1 MSNFWELLREST
13 IVQALITL
21 MVVGAVVYLGVTN
34 QPIPPF
40 LTDVT
45 SLVIGFY
52 FGAKVQSLVHKAK
65 G

>member
-1 MSNFWELLREST
+1 MENFWELLREST

-21 MVVGAVVYLGVTN
+21 MVVGAVVYMAVTN
-34 QPIPPF
+34 QTIPPF

-52 FGAKVQSLVHKAK
+52 FGSKVQSLVHKAK

>member
-1 MSNFWELLREST
+1 MENFWELLREST

-21 MVVGAVVYLGVTN
+21 MVVGAVVYMAVTN
-34 QPIPPF
+34 QTIPPF

-52 FGAKVQSLVHKAK
+52 FGSKVQALVHKAK